1 MRVAFYAPMKPPDHP
16 TPSGDRRMARLLIE
30 ALSAGGHHVGVACRF
45 RSRDTGVPVR
55 QTRIAKLGSQL
66 AECLVRRYRARPAH
80 QRPQVWFTYHLYY
93 KAPDYLG
100 PKVCDALGIPYIAA
114 EASHAGKRAG
124 TNFAVG
130 HDAAANAIR
139 RADALI
145 ILNGADLA
153 GLQRIADPSRCHR
166 LLPFVDDRSA
176 LTTSRAEARSAL
188 ARELNIAEDEPWI
201 LAVAMMRAPDK
212 LASYHLLADAMLR
225 LRDLPWRL
233 LVVGDGPEREA
244 IVAAFAPV
252 ASRVTFAGLRSAEEI
267 QRFHAA
273 ADVFAWPAINEA
285 YGMALLEAEADGLP
299 VIAGACGG
307 VPEIVADGE
316 TGLLCTPGDAA
327 AFAAALARLLK
338 DADLRERLG
347 RAAAR
352 RVTERHGFNIAV
364 TGLDNILKRVA

>member
-1 MRVAFYAPMKPPDHP
+1 
-16 TPSGDRRMARLLIE
+16 
-30 ALSAGGHHVGVACRF
+30 
-45 RSRDTGVPVR
+45 
-55 QTRIAKLGSQL
+55 
-66 AECLVRRYRARPAH
+66 
-80 QRPQVWFTYHLYY
+80 
-93 KAPDYLG
+93 
-100 PKVCDALGIPYIAA
+100 
-114 EASHAGKRAG
+114 
-124 TNFAVG
+124 
-130 HDAAANAIR
+130 
-139 RADALI
+139 
-145 ILNGADLA
+145 
-153 GLQRIADPSRCHR
+153 
-166 LLPFVDDRSA
+166 
-176 LTTSRAEARSAL
+176 
-188 ARELNIAEDEPWI
+188 
-201 LAVAMMRAPDK
+201 MMRAPDK

-244 IVAAFAPV
+244 IVAAFAPL

-307 VPEIVADGE
+307 VPEIVVDGD
-316 TGLLCTPGDAA
+316 TGLLCAPGDAA